1 MNDVLT
7 GTDRILKTPL
17 PIAYSIAIAQ
27 ITWVYIMV
35 LPFQLESKLRWVMI
49 PASIIAAYII
59 LGILM
64 IGREIENPFGEDVN
78 DLPME
83 AFCQQIAADVD
94 IISSR
99 KKPNVRELVRSA
111 NNKVLYPLSNAP
123 YPVWARRSEAI
134 IREELKYK
142 AVMVM
147 MSRSAAAGAI
157 QKQTK
162 TPITDERSIDSTPE
176 NGVEKSVV

>member
-27 ITWVYIMV
+27 ITWVYIIV
-35 LPFQLESKLRWVMI
+35 LPFQLEKPLGWVMI
-49 PASIIAAYII
+49 PASVIAAYII

-83 AFCQQIAADVD
+83 AYCLQIAADVD

-99 KKPNVRELVRSA
+99 KKANIREIVRHA
-111 NNKVLYPLSNAP
+111 NNKVLFPLSNAP
-123 YPVWARRSEAI
+123 YPVWAERGEHV

-142 AVMVM
+142 AGMVM
-147 MSRSAAAGAI
+147 MSRAHASTTKV
-157 QKQTK
+157 QKQ
-162 TPITDERSIDSTPE
+162 PRDEEKSRTSTP
-176 NGVEKSVV
+176 EKSVV